1 MSISPTPRTV
11 EFAPG
16 IFAYIQPHGGVMVNN
31 AGFVASGS
39 DLLLIDTCATEART
53 KALLTAAQAKTGLL
67 PTLVVNT
74 HHHGDHTFG
83 NCLTNP
89 APIISHEYARQR
101 ILSTG
106 LESMSLTPTVQFG
119 DLVLAAPTITVES
132 RTRLYLGAVEV
143 HLLHLGV
150 AHTAGDLVVWL
161 PESRVLYAGDI
172 LFNGGT
178 PFLIDGSLHTYD
190 RVLDEIR
197 DLAPRVIVPGHGDPA
212 GIELLDETRD
222 YLRWLRRVTEE
233 AHEHGQSPLEAAR
246 AADLGPFAE
255 WLDSER
261 LVANIARGMA
271 ELNGAAPAEQLDYAQ
286 IFADMTALRGGPIH
300 TCA

>member
-1 MSISPTPRTV
+1 MSISPSPQVV
-11 EFAPG
+11 ELAPG
-16 IFAYIQPHGGVMVNN
+16 IFAYIQPDGGVMLNN
-31 AGFVASGS
+31 AGFIASGS

-53 KALLTAAQAKTGLL
+53 KALLAAAQAKTGLR

-83 NCLTNP
+83 NCVTNP
-89 APIISHEYARQR
+89 APIISHEYARRR
-101 ILSTG
+101 ILATG
-106 LESMSLTPTVQFG
+106 LAPMSLTPTVQFG

-132 RTRLYLGAVEV
+132 HAHLYVGAIEV

-178 PFLIDGSLHTYD
+178 PFLIDGSLSTYD
-190 RVLDEIR
+190 RVLDKIR
-197 DLAPRVIVPGHGDPA
+197 DLDPRLIVPGHGDPA
-212 GIELLDETRD
+212 GTDLLDETWD
-222 YLRWLRRVTEE
+222 YLRWLRRLVEE
-233 AHEHGQSPLEAAR
+233 AHERGQSPLEAAR
-246 AADLGPFAE
+246 AADPGPFSE

-261 LVANIARGMA
+261 LVVNIARGLA
-271 ELNGAAPAEQLDYAQ
+271 EINGAAPAEPLDYARM
-286 IFADMTALRGGPIH
+286 FADMTALRGGPIH
-300 TCA
+300 TLA

>member
-1 MSISPTPRTV
+1 MSISPTPRVV

-16 IFAYIQPHGGVMVNN
+16 IFAYVQPDGGVMINN
-31 AGFVASGS
+31 AGFVASGP

-53 KALLTAAQAKTGLL
+53 KALLAAAQAKTGLS

-83 NCLTNP
+83 NCVTNP

-106 LESMSLTPTVQFG
+106 LETMSLTPTVDFG

-132 RTRLYLGAVEV
+132 RTRLYVGAIEV

-178 PFLIDGSLHTYD
+178 PFLIDGSLSTYD

-197 DLAPRVIVPGHGDPA
+197 DLDPRVIVPGHGDPA
-212 GIELLDETRD
+212 GTELIDDTRD
-222 YLRWLRRVTEE
+222 YLRWVRQVAAE
-233 AHEHGQSPLEAAR
+233 AQERGHSPLEAAR
-246 AADLGPFAE
+246 AAAPGPFGG

-261 LVANIARGMA
+261 LVANIARGLA
-271 ELNGAAPAEQLDYAQ
+271 EINGAAPAAQLDYAQ

>member
-1 MSISPTPRTV
+1 MSISPPPRVV

-16 IFAYIQPHGGVMVNN
+16 VFAYVQPDGSVMLNN
-31 AGFVASGS
+31 AGFISSGP

-53 KALLTAAQAKTGLL
+53 KAFLAAAQAKTGLH

-83 NCLTNP
+83 NCLTSP
-89 APIISHEYARQR
+89 APIISHENARQH

-106 LESMSLTPTVQFG
+106 LETMNLTPTVEFG
-119 DLVLAAPTITVES
+119 DLVLASPTITIES
-132 RTRLYLGAVEV
+132 RARLHFGEIEV

-150 AHTAGDLVVWL
+150 AHTAGDLVIWL

-178 PFLIDGSLHTYD
+178 PFLIDGSLSTYD
-190 RVLDEIR
+190 QVLEDMR
-197 DLAPRVIVPGHGDPA
+197 SLNPRLIIPGHGEPA
-212 GIELLDETRD
+212 GTELLDETLD
-222 YLRWLRRVTEE
+222 YLRWLRQLVGQ
-233 AHEHGQSPLEAAR
+233 AHEHGQSSLEAAR
-246 AADLGPFAE
+246 AAGPGPFAT
-255 WLDSER
+255 WLDPER
-261 LVANIARGMA
+261 LVANIARGLA
-271 ELNGAAPAEQLDYAQ
+271 EMNGAAPGEPLDYSQ

-300 TCA
+300 TLA

>member
-1 MSISPTPRTV
+1 MTISPTPRV
-11 EFAPG
+11 AELAPG
-16 IFAYIQPHGGVMVNN
+16 IFAYVQPDGSVMVNN
-31 AGFVASGS
+31 AGFVASGP

-53 KALLTAAQAKTGLL
+53 KALLGAAQAKTGLH

-83 NCLTNP
+83 NCVTNP
-89 APIISHEYARQR
+89 APIISHEYARRR

-106 LESMSLTPTVQFG
+106 LEPMSLTPTVQFG
-119 DLVLAAPTITVES
+119 DLVLAAPTITIET
-132 RTRLYLGAVEV
+132 RARLYVGAIEV

-161 PESRVLYAGDI
+161 PKSRVLYAGDI

-178 PFLIDGSLHTYD
+178 PFLIDGSLATYD

-197 DLAPRVIVPGHGDPA
+197 DLDPRVIVPGHGDPA
-212 GIELLDETRD
+212 GTELLDETRD
-222 YLRWLRRVTEE
+222 YLRWLRRVVAE
-233 AHEHGQSPLEAAR
+233 AHERGQSPLEAAR
-246 AADLGPFAE
+246 AADPGPFSA

-261 LVANIARGMA
+261 LVVNIARGLA
-271 ELNGAAPAEQLDYAQ
+271 ELKGAAPAEPLDYAQ
-286 IFADMTALRGGPIH
+286 LFADMTTLRGGPIH
-300 TCA
+300 TLA